1 MIIRPENPA
10 DIAAIRD
17 VTIAAFKDHP
27 HSDETEHLVVDRL
40 RQAGALSIS
49 LVCEVDGAVVGHIAF
64 SPVMLSD
71 GSKNWF
77 GLGPISVSP
86 AFQGQGIG
94 GALIR
99 QGLDMLRAQPTAGC
113 VVMGD
118 PDFYRKFGF
127 RNDPQFVLQ
136 DCAPQYFLALPLSSD
151 GASGM
156 VSYHAA
162 FYTGVDE

>member
-10 DIAAIRD
+10 DIAAIRG
-17 VTIAAFKDHP
+17 VTISAFKDHP

-49 LVCEVDGAVVGHIAF
+49 LVCEVDGLVVGHIAF
-64 SPVMLSD
+64 SPVALSD

-94 GALIR
+94 GALIHR
-99 QGLDMLRAQPTAGC
+99 GLDMLRAQPAAGC

-127 RNDPQFVLQ
+127 RNDPRFALH

-156 VSYHAA
+156 VSYHGA